1 MKPKEPIIGLAFVLS
16 IIVFLLIFG
25 DFMALHDI
33 NKDYVSNEVLEYLQV
48 DTSKEL
54 PEWTKQ
60 KMEWTFIEISLFLKS
75 VFMIV
80 VIVAIAKTIRK
91 LKL

>member
-16 IIVFLLIFG
+16 IIVILLIFG
-25 DFMALHDI
+25 DFMALHDVYR
-33 NKDYVSNEVLEYLQV
+33 DYVSNDLLESLQI
-48 DTSKEL
+48 DISKEL

-75 VFMIV
+75 VFMV
-80 VIVAIAKTIRK
+80 VIIVAIAKTIKK

>member
-1 MKPKEPIIGLAFVLS
+1 MKRKEPIIGLAFVLS
-16 IIVFLLIFG
+16 LIVILLIFG

-33 NKDYVSNEVLEYLQV
+33 NNDYVSNEILESLQV

-54 PEWTKQ
+54 PEWTAQ

-75 VFMIV
+75 VFMV
-80 VIVAIAKTIRK
+80 VIIVAIAKTIKK